1 VGRIRTVK
9 PELFLDEDLFD
20 LETKSRLPI
29 RLSYTGL
36 TTQADREGRFPW
48 KPRTLKAAILPHDEL
63 DFEEVLN
70 VIKDSGRVEKYTV
83 DGLEFGWIRSF
94 RRHQVI
100 NNRERAST
108 LPKAPSD
115 PHEST
120 MPEVNSVEGL
130 ARGAAVGRVQRT
142 RDAFRKAGQASAG
155 IWPDAS
161 TTGAIPVTTHDMRR
175 VIDGLR
181 VLSDKTTRGARVPQG
196 REGNKEGNKEGNG
209 ASHNPEEQNPNEE
222 QKPNQREELV
232 QELQQRV
239 NEIEAQQHLEH
250 LRDRSA

>member
-1 VGRIRTVK
+1 MGRIRTVK

-29 RLSYTGL
+29 RLSYIGL
-36 TTQADREGRFPW
+36 TTQADREGRFAW
-48 KPRTLKAAILPHDEL
+48 KPRTLKAAILPHDGL

-94 RRHQVI
+94 RQHQVI

-108 LPKAPSD
+108 LPKAPCD

-120 MPEVNSVEGL
+120 MPEPNNAVEGN
-130 ARGAAVGRVQRT
+130 ARGAAGAAGRVNRT
-142 RDAFRKAGQASAG
+142 LDRFDKAVERRGWVAG
-155 IWPDAS
+155 EARSDAS

-181 VLSDKTTRGARVPQG
+181 VLSDKSTRGARVPQG
-196 REGNKEGNKEGNG
+196 REGNKEQGREGNV
-209 ASHNPEEQNPNEE
+209 ASQIPKNKTPTKNKIQTHEKNLCKRCNG
-222 QKPNQREELV
+222 V
-232 QELQQRV
+232 
-239 NEIEAQQHLEH
+239 
-250 LRDRSA
+250 